1 MGIDNY
7 IRVICGT
14 ESIVNGSKFL
24 LLPLTVFLIMY
35 VVAAMRQGEKWPYYR
50 TFLLICFFL
59 CVAISTIGQLAT
71 LSHVDFKIHM
81 ICHLLLGMVAPLLLV
96 LSAPMTLFLRTL
108 PVHLA
113 RRLSKILKSFP
124 FLLFTHPIVAAV
136 LNIGG
141 LWLLYTT
148 NLYVHMHEYPLLHF
162 IVHFH
167 IFLSGY
173 VFTLS
178 MISMDPMPHRFPFL
192 IRTIVLVCALGGHG
206 ILAKYIY
213 AHPPT
218 GVSTIQGEIG
228 GMLMY
233 YGGDGIEIVVIYLL
247 CQKWFGSNG
256 TRIGK
261 KEKRQKTLLQYE

>member
-1 MGIDNY
+1 MRIDSY

-14 ESIVNGSKFL
+14 ESMVNGSKFL
-24 LLPLTVFLIMY
+24 LLPLTVFLVMY
-35 VVAAMRQGEKWPYYR
+35 VAAAIKQGQKWPHYR
-50 TFLLICFFL
+50 TILFSCCFL
-59 CVAISTIGQLAT
+59 CVAISTMGPLAI

-96 LSAPMTLFLRTL
+96 LAAPMTLLLRTL
-108 PVHLA
+108 PVNLA
-113 RRLSKILKSFP
+113 RRLSKVLKSFP
-124 FLLFTHPIVAAV
+124 FQLFTHPVVAAI

-148 NLYVHMHEYPLLHF
+148 NLYGQMHEYPLLHF

-167 IFLSGY
+167 IFMAGY
-173 VFTLS
+173 LYSLS
-178 MISMDPMPHRFPFL
+178 MISMDPMPHQFPFL
-192 IRTIVLVCALGGHG
+192 FRAIVLVCALGGHG

-228 GMLMY
+228 GMIMY

-247 CQKWFGSNG
+247 CQKWFGSSRFHN
-256 TRIGK
+256 GK
-261 KEKRQKTLLQYE
+261 KGRRQKALGTV